1 MTPERKTMKRTART
15 TGLVL
20 GALAAGIAPAQAASA
35 AVTASAAVESSS
47 AVPSKTAL
55 VRSATTAS
63 CTRSMDYGRV
73 TVKVKRTGT
82 EVRFV
87 SVVAPKELPKSAAI
101 NSAAVPT
108 LKSRALK
115 AGMRST
121 KVKKV
126 RTVSGA
132 TETSKAFKASLK
144 CALVKV
150 KR

>member
-1 MTPERKTMKRTART
+1 MKRTVRT

-35 AVTASAAVESSS
+35 AVTASAAV
-47 AVPSKTAL
+47 PDKTAL

-82 EVRFV
+82 KVRFV

-101 NSAAVPT
+101 NGSAVPT

>member
-1 MTPERKTMKRTART
+1 MKRTVRT

-35 AVTASAAVESSS
+35 AVTASAAV
-47 AVPSKTAL
+47 PDKTAL

-82 EVRFV
+82 KVRFV
-87 SVVAPKELPKSAAI
+87 SVVAPRELPKSAAI
-101 NSAAVPT
+101 NGAAVPT

-115 AGMRST
+115 AGMRSST
-121 KVKKV
+121 VKKV